1 MLGQGDDMKIRFKE
15 LASRLTG
22 VSIPVFG
29 ISWNPTEPERKIIRD
44 LLVYLED
51 RRALYNPFAHEL
63 EHEVADSV
71 LDIRKELTSAI
82 QRLSADSNAAPL
94 LRAMRAACR
103 QYLNEMQ
110 AHRPPM
116 FSFLTS
122 LGTLRSL
129 FGINI
134 AYLAIEYGIDIEG
147 ELASIVPPQFKEDE
161 AAEQDKSSV
170 CGKPRR

>member
-1 MLGQGDDMKIRFKE
+1 MNLKIKFKE

-29 ISWNPTEPERKIIRD
+29 ISWNPPESESKIIRD
-44 LLVYLED
+44 VLVYLED

-63 EHEVADSV
+63 EHEVAQSV

-82 QRLSADSNAAPL
+82 RRLSADSNAAPL
-94 LRAMRAACR
+94 LRAMRSACR
-103 QYLNEMQ
+103 EYLDETRGHM
-110 AHRPPM
+110 PLM

-122 LGTLRSL
+122 LGKLRSL
-129 FGINI
+129 FGVNI

-147 ELASIVPPQFKEDE
+147 ELASIVPPQFKEPED
-161 AAEQDKSSV
+161 AEEDVSNKRR
-170 CGKPRR
+170 KPRRSR

>member
-1 MLGQGDDMKIRFKE
+1 MKLKFKE

-29 ISWNPTEPERKIIRD
+29 VSWNPPEPERKIIRD
-44 LLVYLED
+44 VLVFLED

-71 LDIRKELTSAI
+71 LEIRKELTSAI
-82 QRLSADSNAAPL
+82 QRLAEDSNAVPL

-103 QYLNEMQ
+103 EYLDEMREHQ
-110 AHRPPM
+110 PPM

-122 LGTLRSL
+122 LGKLRTL
-129 FGINI
+129 FGVNI
-134 AYLAIEYGIDIEG
+134 AYLAIEYGVDVEG
-147 ELASIVPPQFKEDE
+147 ELASIVPPQFKKDE
-161 AAEQDKSSV
+161 ET
-170 CGKPRR
+170 

>member
-1 MLGQGDDMKIRFKE
+1 MKIKFKE

-22 VSIPVFG
+22 VSIPIFG
-29 ISWNPTEPERKIIRD
+29 VSWNPPEPECKIIRD
-44 LLVYLED
+44 VLVYLED
-51 RRALYNPFAHEL
+51 RRALYNPFVHEL
-63 EHEVADSV
+63 EHEVAHSV
-71 LDIRKELTSAI
+71 LNIRQELTSAI

-103 QYLNEMQ
+103 DYLNETRKQ
-110 AHRPPM
+110 RPPM

-122 LGTLRSL
+122 LGKLRTL

-147 ELASIVPPQFKEDE
+147 ELASIVPPHFKQDE
-161 AAEQDKSSV
+161 EV
-170 CGKPRR
+170 E